1 MQTQNSSN
9 SLWKLF
15 SWNSFSAS
23 EPDLRAGLFCRCHLR
38 MAKKNATCP
47 RQLRCNP
54 LRSAAS
60 LCLCRFLC
68 RFFSFR
74 HLAEYHKDAIGLI
87 MLQYK
92 EQNITDP
99 LNTFKKYLKS
109 ILKKEKHQISILF
122 RTCQV
127 VVILPLPVPLLLQ
140 PDVKGIGYD
149 VLVILCHYTICKLL
163 VSCIHI
169 IYLIYHIYIYIY
181 GVASKFGYGSARGDP
196 DVWIGLD
203 HLRFGM
209 DRGYGSACGFR
220 VWIGAL
226 HFDSQPYIIY
236 IYIYIII
243 LLHLYDYIYY
253 YYIYYSELY

>member
-47 RQLRCNP
+47 RQLRCDP

-109 ILKKEKHQISILF
+109 ILKKKNIKSVYFFEPVKWLSSCLCRFLCFCNLTSKASATMFWSSYVTTRYVNSWYHVYIL
-122 RTCQV
+122 
-127 VVILPLPVPLLLQ
+127 
-140 PDVKGIGYD
+140 
-149 VLVILCHYTICKLL
+149 
-163 VSCIHI
+163 
-169 IYLIYHIYIYIY
+169 YI
-181 GVASKFGYGSARGDP
+181 
-196 DVWIGLD
+196 
-203 HLRFGM
+203 
-209 DRGYGSACGFR
+209 
-220 VWIGAL
+220 
-226 HFDSQPYIIY
+226 
-236 IYIYIII
+236 
-243 LLHLYDYIYY
+243 
-253 YYIYYSELY
+253 